1 MVRLILITELY
12 SKVHN
17 VYIII
22 VMGIPFF
29 QLDTLFEFQLNAK
42 MLVQ

>member
-1 MVRLILITELY
+1 MVWLILITELP
-12 SKVHN
+12 SQVHN

-29 QLDTLFEFQLNAK
+29 IGNPFEYKLNAK

>member
-1 MVRLILITELY
+1 MVWFTLITELP
-12 SKVHN
+12 SQVHN
-17 VYIII
+17 IYIII

-29 QLDTLFEFQLNAK
+29 QLDTLLNLNWMQK